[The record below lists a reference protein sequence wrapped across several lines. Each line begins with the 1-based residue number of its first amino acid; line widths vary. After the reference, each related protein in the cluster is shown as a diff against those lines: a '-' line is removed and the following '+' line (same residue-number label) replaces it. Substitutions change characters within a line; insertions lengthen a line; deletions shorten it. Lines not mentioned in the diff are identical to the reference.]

1 MSSAFSKPKTPK
13 IPDPP
18 PPPAPPEQLDGVV
31 AGENE
36 AARLRKKRGTASTV
50 LAGDAQAGSGSI
62 AKKTLLG
69 A

>member
-1 MSSAFSKPKTPK
+1 MSGFFSKPKTPR

-18 PPPAPPEQLDGVV
+18 PPPAPPEQVDAAA

-36 AARLRKKRGTASTV
+36 AARLRKKRGVASTV
-50 LAGDAQAGSGSI
+50 LAGDAQAGAGSI

-69 A
+69 S